1 VKRPRLHTRARL
13 TAAYAGI
20 FALLATG
27 AAAAFWLVQQS
38 QAMSS
43 VDAILGID
51 ARDAVSNVQEAA
63 SGAGPLVL
71 DDAVS
76 GYQANITVLST
87 AGTVEFSLG
96 QGLSPGDATRVIRDH
111 GRAGAPWTGTV
122 SSGSIDQRLVL
133 VPVSGVPNTFV
144 LVSYPLAQMEHDLG
158 MEAML
163 LAEVVAALVV
173 LTSALGYGLAGRA
186 LRPAGVIA
194 GIARD
199 LSERDLHRR
208 IELSLPADEL
218 GELAATFN
226 SMLARL
232 EKAFLAQRNF
242 TADAAHELRAPLTL
256 IRAELECATK
266 DDGRHLDR
274 AGMRAL
280 IAETD
285 RLSRLVGELLL
296 MAQAD
301 AGGLT
306 PQRTDVDVADL
317 VVERAD
323 RWCPLAAAKGV
334 QLLARAPDSGTLR
347 GDVELLGRLIDNLL
361 GNAIRHTPPGGAVEL
376 TVRRAG
382 GHWEI
387 DVADTGPG
395 IPPDLRP
402 RLFERFSRPA
412 GARSRLSGGAGLGL
426 AICAAIA
433 AAHGGSI
440 RLLEE
445 TTCGAH
451 FSVRVPDT

>member
-43 VDAILGID
+43 VDAILAID
-51 ARDAVSNVQEAA
+51 ARDAASNVQEAA
-63 SGAGPLVL
+63 SGASPLVL
-71 DDAVS
+71 DDTVS

-87 AGTVEFSLG
+87 AGPVEASLG
-96 QGLSPGDATRVIRDH
+96 PGLAPADAARVVREH
-111 GRAGAPWTGTV
+111 GRPGAPWTGSV
-122 SSGSIDQRLVL
+122 RSGSVDQRVALD
-133 VPVSGVPNTFV
+133 PVSGVPNTFV

-186 LRPAGVIA
+186 LRPVGVIA

-208 IELSLPADEL
+208 IELLLPQDEL
-218 GELAATFN
+218 GRLAATFN
-226 SMLARL
+226 GMLARL
-232 EKAFLAQRNF
+232 EKAFVAQRNF

-266 DDGRHLDR
+266 GGDRNLDR
-274 AGMRAL
+274 AGVRTL

-285 RLSRLVGELLL
+285 RLSRLVDELLL

-301 AGGLT
+301 AGRLA
-306 PQRTDVDVADL
+306 PERTDVDVADL

-334 QLLARAPDSGTLR
+334 QLLARAPDSGTVR

-361 GNAIRHTPPGGAVEL
+361 DNAIRHTPPGGAVEL
-376 TVRRAG
+376 IVRRAG
-382 GHWEI
+382 GQWEI

-395 IPPDLRP
+395 VPPELRP
-402 RLFERFSRPA
+402 RLFERFSRPV
-412 GARSRLSGGAGLGL
+412 GARSRRSGGAGLGL

-440 RLLEE
+440 SLLELS
-445 TTCGAH
+445 TCGAH